1 MSRIADMANV
11 VPGAWATI
19 KARREEIN
27 CRDPKARAAWES
39 RVERSAKRSV
49 KAAARMYAKNHGK
62 ELDALR
68 RDCPGFAEN
77 ENADRAATAL
87 KVAMLGARDRS
98 GLTQAEIAGRMGVE
112 PSNLSRL
119 LHGSGSVNGATFAAF
134 LRACGF
140 GFTVALVPFPKE
152 KAAKSRRAK
161 RHRRSV

>member
-1 MSRIADMANV
+1 M
-11 VPGAWATI
+11 
-19 KARREEIN
+19 
-27 CRDPKARAAWES
+27 
-39 RVERSAKRSV
+39 
-49 KAAARMYAKNHGK
+49 
-62 ELDALR
+62 
-68 RDCPGFAEN
+68 
-77 ENADRAATAL
+77 
-87 KVAMLGARDRS
+87 
-98 GLTQAEIAGRMGVE
+98 TQAEIAGRMGVE